1 MVYIQIIFA
10 GFIDKVFWNYT
21 PNATS
26 LVGMALILGSV
37 IAIAVV
43 NDQGASDRGSGS
55 TQSLRGC
62 KLESRWH
69 LASLAVE
76 TSEMHTLPLDIDIH

>member
-10 GFIDKVFWNYT
+10 GFMDKVVWNHT

-37 IAIAVV
+37 IAVAVV
-43 NDQGASDRGSGS
+43 DDQGALDRGGGGA
-55 TQSLRGC
+55 QSLGGC
-62 KLESRWH
+62 ELESGWH

-76 TSEMHTLPLDIDIH
+76 TSEMHTLPLDMDIH